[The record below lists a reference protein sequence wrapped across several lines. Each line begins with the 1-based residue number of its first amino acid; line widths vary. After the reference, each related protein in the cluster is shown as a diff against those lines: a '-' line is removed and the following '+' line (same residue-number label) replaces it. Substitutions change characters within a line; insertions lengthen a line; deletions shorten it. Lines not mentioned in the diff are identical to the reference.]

1 MLEMLIFLLI
11 LTKKIKVIDP
21 RKPYVK
27 NTPYPKDIIKLLLK
41 LKVFDKFLQDL
52 LNYRPDLLDYWID
65 GYNYVANNY
74 RHVLRY

>member
-11 LTKKIKVIDP
+11 LTKK
-21 RKPYVK
+21 
-27 NTPYPKDIIKLLLK
+27 LK